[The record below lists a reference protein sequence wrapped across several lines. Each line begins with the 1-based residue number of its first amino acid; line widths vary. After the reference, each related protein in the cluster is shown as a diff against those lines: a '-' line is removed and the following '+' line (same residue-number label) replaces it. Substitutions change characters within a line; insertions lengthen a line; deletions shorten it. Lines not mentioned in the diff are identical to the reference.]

1 MRLRGAVKPP
11 IFALS
16 FAARTYHARLAR
28 QTRARGK
35 SSQREGNAL
44 FDDFCYFWSR
54 KSTRKEKSHYE
65 SSRANNVRPY
75 NKNQIPPKAKPKDIY
90 LFTPVSAT
98 PTEFASRIG
107 QFPCLGNAET
117 GVYFIPLK
125 SHPRRKRVLPLLP
138 RLLPLPYRLLPPIL
152 FQPLRSLPLREPL
165 PPLSFPP
172 RHERV

>member
-11 IFALS
+11 AFDLS
-16 FAARTYHARLAR
+16 FAARTCHAWLARL
-28 QTRARGK
+28 TRARGK

-44 FDDFCYFWSR
+44 FDDFWYFSSL
-54 KSTRKEKSHYE
+54 KSTRKEKYLYISFRE
-65 SSRANNVRPY
+65 RTMFAPTMRVVGELSN
-75 NKNQIPPKAKPKDIY
+75 AKH
-90 LFTPVSAT
+90 VC
-98 PTEFASRIG
+98 

-125 SHPRRKRVLPLLP
+125 SHPRRNRVLPLLP
-138 RLLPLPYRLLPPIL
+138 RLLPLPSRLLPPIL